1 VPSNGSEWRL
11 NVWQGFFPSS
21 DAALDGFGGLAP
33 ADAFAPNA
41 AGLYNM
47 LGNVWEW
54 TSTYLAKS
62 SRQRVL
68 RGGSYLDSASGE
80 WNHKVS
86 TSTRMGNT
94 EDSSADNMGF
104 RCVKSARSSV
114 QGRKPQG
121 CVMASDGLGWPP
133 RMASDGLGWP
143 RMDSDGLGWP
153 RMASDGLGWP
163 RMASD
168 CRRLRAAESAA

>member
-1 VPSNGSEWRL
+1 MPSNGSEWRL
-11 NVWQGFFPSS
+11 NVWQGLFPSA

-68 RGGSYLDSASGE
+68 RGGSYLDSATGE

-104 RCVKSARSSV
+104 RCVKSARSNV

-121 CVMASDGLGWPP
+121 CVMAP
-133 RMASDGLGWP
+133 
-143 RMDSDGLGWP
+143 DGLGWP

-168 CRRLRAAESAA
+168 CRRLRASESAS